1 MEHSSDPTASASD
14 TIAAR
19 ATPPGRGGVGVIRL
33 SGPASRE
40 IARQLFAPARPGVTE
55 LHPYRLHHGHLRT
68 PAGRVLDEAMAAFM
82 PGPGSYT
89 GEDTVE
95 FFCHG
100 SPAVLAAVLDAVFAA
115 GARPA
120 GPGEFTKRAFLH
132 GRLDLSQ
139 AEAVGEL
146 IAARADTEL
155 DLAMTRLS
163 GAMGREARQ
172 LRAALDELRAGVCLA
187 VDFPDE
193 DVECLPP
200 EIFAAKVTAV
210 LDRVD
215 GLLAANRRAR
225 PFREG
230 ARTALFGRVNAGK
243 SSLFNALLGRDR
255 ALVADRPG
263 TTRDFLEEAIDL
275 DGLAVTLTDM
285 AGLRETDDTVELAG
299 KKRGLDRTR
308 AADLGLY
315 VVDGS
320 VPFRPDD
327 EAREVI
333 AALTP
338 AKVLVVVTKAD
349 LAPAD
354 PDPATALAADGLA
367 AVRISSRTGRGIAD
381 LTAAMR
387 TRLLAEAGPPEPD
400 VPAPN
405 AREAASLAAAREEL
419 AGLRDDI
426 RAGLPYDLTGVRLE
440 TACRLLGDITGEST
454 PDEVLASVFDRFCIG
469 K

>member
-1 MEHSSDPTASASD
+1 
-14 TIAAR
+14 
-19 ATPPGRGGVGVIRL
+19 
-33 SGPASRE
+33 
-40 IARQLFAPARPGVTE
+40 
-55 LHPYRLHHGHLRT
+55 
-68 PAGRVLDEAMAAFM
+68 
-82 PGPGSYT
+82 
-89 GEDTVE
+89 
-95 FFCHG
+95 
-100 SPAVLAAVLDAVFAA
+100 
-115 GARPA
+115 
-120 GPGEFTKRAFLH
+120 
-132 GRLDLSQ
+132 
-139 AEAVGEL
+139 
-146 IAARADTEL
+146 
-155 DLAMTRLS
+155 
-163 GAMGREARQ
+163 
-172 LRAALDELRAGVCLA
+172 
-187 VDFPDE
+187 
-193 DVECLPP
+193 
-200 EIFAAKVTAV
+200 V

-230 ARTALFGRVNAGK
+230 ARAALFGRVNAGK